1 MVAGLLPIVFI
12 SVICADYSGVYAAC
26 GNNTVEPLNN
36 RHIETDHLSIIER
49 LSSFRG
55 KNCHYIYVGW
65 CIGNSLIQR

>member
-12 SVICADYSGVYAAC
+12 SVICSDYSGVYAAC

-49 LSSFRG
+49 LSSFIAT
-55 KNCHYIYVGW
+55 IYM
-65 CIGNSLIQR
+65 